1 MTGGTY
7 EPFEGVARNNGFSI
21 PQGISIYGGFAGHE
35 SSVNERI
42 YGDFPTILSG
52 DIGSIGEMSDNLY
65 HVVTIAPGIDGVLL
79 DGITIRN
86 GLANGVT
93 PDLQTGSGIFNLGRL
108 TVRQV
113 IIHQCSPPSLYNSPG
128 SVLEASNTFNIKE

>member
-1 MTGGTY
+1 
-7 EPFEGVARNNGFSI
+7 VARNNGFSI

-65 HVVTIAPGIDGVLL
+65 HVVTIAPGMDGVLL